1 MENCL
6 CDLLIVSPAPD
17 HHFIAGRYEDAGIV
31 GVAGADTILHPLT
44 EIRLMFEQ
52 IKVYLG
58 GAVQVQSEIVAV
70 APVDEANRFQGP
82 VVKFPGQ
89 GEVLA

>member
-1 MENCL
+1 
-6 CDLLIVSPAPD
+6 
-17 HHFIAGRYEDAGIV
+17 
-31 GVAGADTILHPLT
+31 
-44 EIRLMFEQ
+44 MFEQ
-52 IKVYLG
+52 IQVHLG

-70 APVDEANRFQGP
+70 APVDEANRLQGP